1 MGPSA
6 ATFMRST
13 AAPKVENETP
23 RFLVKSDSAF
33 LRTRAAISELQISEL
48 RDTQQRESERSRK
61 WIMMSESKFR
71 HKNFHQTHAL
81 KTRSFI
87 RCNRFAA
94 PVFCFCFVLF
104 LGISLPRR
112 CCCAFA
118 RNLPDLG
125 NHPGLHQQTVADPMT
140 NEFTWTQIVNWQ
152 STAILHRIRGERWRQ
167 QRLHR
172 KNSQLSISLNKLEL
186 RGT

>member
-48 RDTQQRESERSRK
+48 RDTQERESERSRK

-94 PVFCFCFVLF
+94 PVFCFFWFCFWVYL
-104 LGISLPRR
+104 SLEDAVAHLHATYRILETIQACTNRR
-112 CCCAFA
+112 S
-118 RNLPDLG
+118 PI
-125 NHPGLHQQTVADPMT
+125 Q
-140 NEFTWTQIVNWQ
+140 
-152 STAILHRIRGERWRQ
+152 
-167 QRLHR
+167 
-172 KNSQLSISLNKLEL
+172 
-186 RGT
+186 